1 MDSAGDA
8 WLETVLDIVVNSEVW
23 FNETSEVLDNLRI
36 FFVQESLQFGDIL
49 KLTEVLLK
57 FSVELEKYLVVLV

>member
-49 KLTEVLLK
+49 ELTEVLLK
-57 FSVELEKYLVVLV
+57 FSVELEEYLVVLV